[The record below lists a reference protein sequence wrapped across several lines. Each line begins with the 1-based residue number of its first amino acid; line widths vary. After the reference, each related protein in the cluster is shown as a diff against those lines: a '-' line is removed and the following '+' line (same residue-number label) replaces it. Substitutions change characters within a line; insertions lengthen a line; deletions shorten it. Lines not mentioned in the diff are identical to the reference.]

1 MRYLEKIMRYV
12 RTLPAFCIILLLLS
26 GSALAGQEGRVFL
39 WSMKGQQGT
48 VYLLGSI
55 HLLKPGSYPLDRR
68 ITDAYAGSRRVV
80 FEADMREMGGKAV
93 QKALIAQGT
102 YRDKTR
108 LKDHVSAKTYR
119 ALTGKLKAAGLPES
133 QFDRYKP
140 WLCAVSLSGIELHRL
155 GFDPKSGIDA
165 HFFSQAKKD
174 GKEMLFLETALSQI
188 DLLAKTGRQE
198 DLLKQT
204 LRELEVIDL
213 RSAEIVKAWK
223 RGDTAKMEGIIS
235 VSLGEY
241 PEVREALFTGRNSA
255 WLPKIEALLDRE
267 GDSLVIVGAG
277 HLVGEGGILAQLR
290 GKGRV
295 LTQH

>member
-1 MRYLEKIMRYV
+1 M
-12 RTLPAFCIILLLLS
+12 
-26 GSALAGQEGRVFL
+26 
-39 WSMKGQQGT
+39 
-48 VYLLGSI
+48 
-55 HLLKPGSYPLDRR
+55 
-68 ITDAYAGSRRVV
+68 
-80 FEADMREMGGKAV
+80 

-165 HFFSQAKKD
+165 HFFSRAEKD

-223 RGDTAKMEGIIS
+223 RGDTAKMEASSPS
-235 VSLGEY
+235 VREY
-241 PEVREALFTGRNSA
+241 PEVRRPCSPGGTA

-267 GDSLVIVGAG
+267 ATPVIVGPAIWWA
-277 HLVGEGGILAQLR
+277 GGILAQLR
-290 GKGRV
+290 GKAVRPSTETV
-295 LTQH
+295 HCQWWLSAHKNTLLAIKNIRMPSDREPILPALK